1 MMLWTAAILNLAL
14 GAAYLTI
21 GTLVLVDARRQRG
34 TFGTS
39 LGYALV
45 AMAYTC
51 GPHHVEHGLHIALGQ
66 DRLAGP
72 LSVVT
77 VAAGLPAAAVFAYLA
92 IEGFRGGH
100 GDRII
105 AGTPRWLATLG
116 FVGIGYATVFVAL
129 VIERTPGFATWHQ
142 VLLPNLLL
150 VLVYV
155 AVGVVILQTQ
165 IARRPLTG
173 GWSLSGLSLGLI
185 FPTCA
190 AMHATWV
197 MYGAVGAYTFD
208 AHLLVIDWLSVP
220 AGLYFLWV
228 VSRLRK
234 EAVDAWDDELVAST
248 A

>member
-1 MMLWTAAILNLAL
+1 MILWTAALLNLSL

-21 GTLVLVDARRQRG
+21 GTLVLIDARRQRG

-66 DRLAGP
+66 GRPAGL

-77 VAAGLPAAAVFAYLA
+77 VGAGLPAAAVFAYLA
-92 IEGFRGGH
+92 VEGFRGGQ
-100 GDRII
+100 GDRVI

-116 FVGIGYATVFVAL
+116 FVGIGYATVFVAI
-129 VIERTPGFATWHQ
+129 VIERTPGFGTWHQ

-150 VLVYV
+150 VAVYV

-197 MYGAVGAYTFD
+197 MYGALGTFAFD
-208 AHLLVIDWLSVP
+208 AHLLVIDWLAVP

-228 VSRLRK
+228 VSRLRA
-234 EAVDAWDDELVAST
+234 EALEEWTDDVVAAT

>member
-1 MMLWTAAILNLAL
+1 MLWTAALLNLAL
-14 GAAYLTI
+14 GAAYLVI
-21 GTLVLVDARRQRG
+21 GMMVLLDARHQRG

-51 GPHHVEHGLHIALGQ
+51 GPHHVEHGLHIALGD

-72 LSVVT
+72 ME
-77 VAAGLPAAAVFAYLA
+77 VATIALGLPAAAIFALLA
-92 IEGFRGGH
+92 VEGSRGGR
-100 GDRII
+100 GERTIT
-105 AGTPRWLATLG
+105 GTPWWLAALG
-116 FVGIGYATVFVAL
+116 LMSVGGATVFGAVL
-129 VIERTPGFATWHQ
+129 VERAPQFGTWHEL
-142 VLLPNLLL
+142 LLPNMLL
-150 VLVYV
+150 VVVYA
-155 AVGVVILQTQ
+155 AVGVVILRTQ
-165 IARRPLTG
+165 VAQRALTG

-197 MYGAVGAYTFD
+197 TYGALGSYAHDT
-208 AHLLVIDWLSVP
+208 HLLVIDWLAVP

-228 VSRLRK
+228 VHRLRK
-234 EAVDAWDDELVAST
+234 ETIREWALEVGPAS